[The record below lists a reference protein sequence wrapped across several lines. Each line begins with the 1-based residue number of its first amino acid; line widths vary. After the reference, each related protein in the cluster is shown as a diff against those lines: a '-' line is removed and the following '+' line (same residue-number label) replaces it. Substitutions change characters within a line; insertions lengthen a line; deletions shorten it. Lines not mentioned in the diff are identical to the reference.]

1 MKAEEEKEVEKER
14 DKKYAQRARLL
25 AKGDGFYLFV
35 GSVGAVL
42 AGLVFPAWGFVFAFM
57 VELLYYRIE
66 ECDDNLDPPI
76 SYFPE
81 FEECQDY
88 WDDAA
93 DFMRDLSFKVFY
105 GLLGLMVSCMIGN
118 VLLHYGFG
126 TATERMNKRVR
137 DSAFKNLIRQ
147 EVSWFD
153 VRPVGTLT
161 TQLSDDAAMIHSFSG
176 QPLRMFIM
184 NLSSVVVGLIVA
196 FIYMW

>member
-1 MKAEEEKEVEKER
+1 
-14 DKKYAQRARLL
+14 
-25 AKGDGFYLFV
+25 
-35 GSVGAVL
+35 
-42 AGLVFPAWGFVFAFM
+42 M
-57 VELLYYRIE
+57 VEMLYYPIE
-66 ECDDNLDPPI
+66 QCDDDLDQPI
-76 SYFPE
+76 AYFPE
-81 FEECQDY
+81 FENCQDY

-93 DFMRDLSFKVFY
+93 DFMQDLSFKVFY
-105 GLLGLMVSCMIGN
+105 GLCGVIAASIIGN

-147 EVSWFD
+147 EVAWFD

-176 QPLRMFIM
+176 QPIRMLIM
-184 NLSSVVVGLIVA
+184 NISSVVVGLVVS